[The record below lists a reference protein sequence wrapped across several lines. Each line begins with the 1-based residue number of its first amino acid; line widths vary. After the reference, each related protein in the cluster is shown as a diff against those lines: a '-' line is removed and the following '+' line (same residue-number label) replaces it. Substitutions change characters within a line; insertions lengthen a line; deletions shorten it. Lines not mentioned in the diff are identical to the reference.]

1 MSATLPILTAIQQ
14 HLSDAL
20 PDWLVEL
27 MPDNPSDYYLAHP
40 NGVVLVGYVGSTFGK
55 LRATDIVSQSRT
67 VRIMLTVISR
77 NLHNDNGALLLLDQI
92 RLLIVGFQ
100 PPNCSE
106 CYLISEQFD
115 SEESGVWQYQ
125 LVLQVDT
132 VQVQQTKTQDLQKLV
147 EVITRRKGRPLDPR
161 LTKKETT

>member
-14 HLSDAL
+14 HLSEAL
-20 PDWLVEL
+20 PDWQVEL

-40 NGVVLVGYVGSTFGK
+40 NGVVLIGYVGSTFGK
-55 LRATDIVSQSRT
+55 LRASDIISQSRT

-77 NLHNDNGALLLLDQI
+77 NLHNDNGALLLLDQLR
-92 RLLIVGFQ
+92 RLMVGFQ
-100 PPNCSE
+100 PPNCTE
-106 CYLISEQFD
+106 YYLISEQFD

-147 EVITRRKGRPLDPR
+147 EVITRRNGQPLDPR